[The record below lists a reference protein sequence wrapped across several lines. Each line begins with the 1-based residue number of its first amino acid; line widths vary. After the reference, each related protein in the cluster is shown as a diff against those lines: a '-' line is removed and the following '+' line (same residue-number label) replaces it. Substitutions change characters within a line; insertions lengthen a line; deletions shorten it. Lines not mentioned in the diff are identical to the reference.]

1 MILALIEHD
10 RGIISPYSLQLLTY
24 AHELAKGDFTNVKAV
39 VIGQNVHALTS
50 ELRKYSPD
58 GIIIIEPNIYQYD
71 KCSHV

>member
-24 AHELAKGDFTNVKAV
+24 AHTLAESDSTVVKAV
-39 VIGQNVHALTS
+39 VIGNNVQVLTS

-58 GIIIIEPNIYQYD
+58 
-71 KCSHV
+71 